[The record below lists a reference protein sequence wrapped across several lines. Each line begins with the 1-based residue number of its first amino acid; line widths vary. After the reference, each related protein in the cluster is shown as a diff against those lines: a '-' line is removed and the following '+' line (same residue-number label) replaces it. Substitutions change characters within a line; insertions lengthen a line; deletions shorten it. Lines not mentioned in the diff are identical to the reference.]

1 MSITTYPLNDTLY
14 QAEDAELF
22 HCTRSSG
29 IYSSGDFG
37 YSVTGEDNSVTIEPG
52 LGWIRNSKFSGKVI
66 AQKEAETLDLGL
78 PDSNLPRWDVV
89 AIQFNKS
96 LNLTGFVIKQGT
108 ASSSPLLP
116 EISQTELVYELYICK
131 VYRSAGATA
140 ITDADITDLRL
151 DPAYCG
157 IMADGVTSVDTESI
171 AAQVAALL
179 ERLQAEIDGIN
190 TGTEIMLKT
199 VYDTDNSGAV
209 EDSKKLG
216 GVEAAAYALIPAT
229 ASALP
234 ISGIA
239 LNANTIYNVTATVGT
254 YQFVAPSSGWAHGT
268 FTTGSSVAIS
278 FEDNAKILGYLGKVT
293 EFSADTEYEFDVL
306 DGIWAFREVVTQ

>member
-37 YSVTGEDNSVTIEPG
+37 YSVTGEDNSITIEPG

-66 AQKEAETLDLGL
+66 AQREAETLDLGL

-89 AIQFNKS
+89 AIQFSKS
-96 LNLTGFVIKQGT
+96 LNLTGFVIKQGI
-108 ASSSPLLP
+108 ASSSPMLP

-131 VYRSAGATA
+131 VYRAAGATA

-157 IMADGVTSVDTESI
+157 IMADSVTSVDTRGI

-179 ERLQAEIDGIN
+179 ERLQAEIDAIN
-190 TGTEIMLKT
+190 AGTDIMLKT
-199 VYDTDNSGAV
+199 VYDTDGSGVVDNS
-209 EDSKKLG
+209 ERLG
-216 GVEAAAYALIPAT
+216 GKAAADYSLAPVIARELPASGVPLSDNT
-229 ASALP
+229 LYMPSAP
-234 ISGIA
+234 VSEYIFA
-239 LNANTIYNVTATVGT
+239 
-254 YQFVAPSSGWAHGT
+254 APESGWAHGV
-268 FTTGSSVAIS
+268 FTTAESVNIS
-278 FEDNAKILGYLGKVT
+278 FADGEDFVGTAPGFFPNAR
-293 EFSADTEYEFDVL
+293 YEFDVFNN
-306 DGIWAFREVVTQ
+306 IWSFMEVV